1 MKTGRNDPCP
11 CGSGKKY
18 KKCCIDKDNIIQF
31 PQRNKSQSTNNHN
44 IITQEMLQST
54 GFSSTEEMGSA
65 MEEYRQFCESSTDGD
80 HVPSF
85 MDFMDRGNPASDF
98 LGQIKDKLSSGE
110 YTSIDEANIVLTE
123 LTNKQ
128 NNEPKEDFLGLS
140 SHQMQRIL
148 EYDFPANENIVRINL
163 NITSKDVIDTKIV
176 SMSLFFLQMLLDNSG
191 SLALTAREN
200 LQRKYCD
207 TFLHFII
214 PGMPEDYGVSS
225 EDDVPDLT
233 SLRILLNGTGYI
245 ETLKTRIKLTKKGSQ
260 LMEQRDL
267 SAFYLDILDY
277 YIEKYEWLD
286 LFRFSDRCS
295 IVQDSALFSL
305 YILHRKAKQ
314 FISQDNLYNYFHKA
328 FPFISDIP
336 VLTSGLNIM
345 PKVYE
350 FLFLTLLCQYFGLVD
365 IKSDK
370 NDASK
375 FMYKTSKLF
384 GKLFDWV

>member
-31 PQRNKSQSTNNHN
+31 PQGNKSQSTNDHN
-44 IITQEMLQST
+44 MITQRMLQST
-54 GFSSTEEMGSA
+54 GFSSTVEMDSA
-65 MEEYRQFCESSTDGD
+65 MKEYQHFCESSAEGD
-80 HVPSF
+80 HIPSLMEF
-85 MDFMDRGNPASDF
+85 MGRGNPASDF

-110 YTSIDEANIVLTE
+110 YTSIDEANKALTE
-123 LTNKQ
+123 LTNRQ
-128 NNEPKEDFLGLS
+128 NNEPKEDFLDLS

-148 EYDFPANENIVRINL
+148 EYDIPANDDLVRINS

-176 SMSLFFLQMLLDNSG
+176 SMSLFLLQMLLDNSG
-191 SLALTAREN
+191 SLPLTATGN

-207 TFLHFII
+207 AFLHFII
-214 PGMPEDYGVSS
+214 PDMPENYGVSS
-225 EDDVPDLT
+225 EDDVPDLAP
-233 SLRILLNGTGYI
+233 LRIILNETGYI
-245 ETLKTRIKLTKKGSQ
+245 ETLKTRIKLTEKGLE
-260 LMEQRDL
+260 LMSSNDV

-277 YIEKYEWLD
+277 YVEEYEWLD
-286 LFRFSDRCS
+286 MFVFNDRCS

-314 FISQDNLYNYFHKA
+314 FISQDRLYDYFHKA

-350 FLFLTLLCQYFGLVD
+350 ILFLTLFCRYFGLVD
-365 IKSDK
+365 ISPNK
-370 NDASK
+370 NDDSK